1 MPKLVIEIDHEFQAG
16 PPTALDGKTGRSK
29 TLSAKKLK
37 ELLAE
42 ADPADFSLC
51 VAFIDSAEGYPVVDF
66 EMTKGGLKKGGTF
79 EFTINEKSGVVKVQ
93 AKGEIAS
100 PPLRA
105 GVAPSIQKMG
115 KKADL
120 RLQAF
125 NYKGGEWSGFKA
137 AIQGQDEDDWK
148 TWYPIKT
155 WNVK

>member
-16 PPTALDGKTGRSK
+16 PAVALDGKSGLSK
-29 TLSAKKLK
+29 ALNAKKLK
-37 ELLAE
+37 ELLAD

-51 VAFIDSAEGYPVVDF
+51 VAVIDPKEGYPVVDF

-79 EFTINEKSGVVKVQ
+79 EFAIDEKTGICKVH

-100 PPLRA
+100 AALRA

-137 AIQGQDEDDWK
+137 PIQGQDEEDWK
-148 TWYPIKT
+148 TWYQIKAWT
-155 WNVK
+155 LK